1 MTLPEHT
8 YVGTEND
15 WYNTNDIG
23 ELIEQVANDKTNRCD
38 IRSEDYWYDDED
50 EDTWSWD

>member
-8 YVGTEND
+8 YVGTEDD

-23 ELIEQVANDKTNRCD
+23 ELIEQCYQDKTLQND
-38 IRSEDYWYDDED
+38 LIDKDYIFFDDND
-50 EDTWSWD
+50 DY